1 MLPSRK
7 PIQLVTVRTK
17 EVASIGDKVWS
28 HVGWGAGMGIA
39 DDPGVSPLR
48 LDVTRETLPPRRK
61 VGAPK
66 AKPPPPHGMR
76 DFLDYF
82 NLVKMNIEMDLI
94 DVKNTAINDLY
105 IRGAGTLQEL
115 QDMPLGELDDLAWR
129 QIPPQPKTP
138 PPRPDERTIRN
149 FLRVVIS
156 RAETEQLAVD
166 EVWNTGVIEL
176 AKWAN
181 KYEQEIQELG
191 PARMAWLARWYLCEF
206 PMGARIYLAAQDV
219 RQLEVP
225 MSRDERRNTIITEL
239 KLRSGFKDEMLQE
252 LTPLAL
258 DNLARVTAKA
268 DFPVAEDLVDNI
280 FWGAASSVRNATRRQ
295 IDGLKLKPKLSNS
308 EIYRRHRCGGLG
320 RRL

>member
-176 AKWAN
+176 AKWTN

-225 MSRDERRNTIITEL
+225 MSRRAPQHDHHRAQAP
-239 KLRSGFKDEMLQE
+239 LRVQGRDAPGAHAARAGQPGPGHGESGLS
-252 LTPLAL
+252 
-258 DNLARVTAKA
+258 
-268 DFPVAEDLVDNI
+268 
-280 FWGAASSVRNATRRQ
+280 GGGGSRRQ
-295 IDGLKLKPKLSNS
+295 
-308 EIYRRHRCGGLG
+308 HFLG
-320 RRL
+320 RRELGAQRDAATD